1 LKQPTFEGETAE
13 KTRCLLEGGNLLIIG
28 VLTVELFLG
37 EANSLKEK
45 RRVVKGIIDRIKS
58 RFNVSVAEVG
68 EQDTWQR
75 CILGISFVSCEQAH
89 VHRALAAVVRFIEAQ
104 GTVFITDY
112 RTELL

>member
-1 LKQPTFEGETAE
+1 M
-13 KTRCLLEGGNLLIIG
+13 IIG

-89 VHRALAAVVRFIEAQ
+89 VHRALAAIAFYRSS
-104 GTVFITDY
+104 GYGFITDY
-112 RTELL
+112 RTGIVKINKTDGKYR